1 MEFFMRNYFLFSLSA
16 LFLVACGGS
25 GEDAAASKTAQ
36 PAEPVISDTVKNEVA
51 DFFNDVKSRC
61 KNLGDQMGLT
71 FMFQMMGVD
80 YVEVCECQLD
90 EASKLETYADYINDP
105 EAFQSRIMARLGQ
118 ATEICQKK
126 FGL

>member
-1 MEFFMRNYFLFSLSA
+1 MRNYFLITLCV

-25 GEDAAASKTAQ
+25 GEDAAASKTAK
-36 PAEPVISDTVKNEVA
+36 PAEPVISDTVKKEVA

-61 KNLGDQMGLT
+61 KNQGDQMGLT

-90 EASKLETYADYINDP
+90 EASKLETYEDYIDDP
-105 EAFQSRIMARLGQ
+105 DAFQSRIMARLGQ
-118 ATEICQKK
+118 ATEICREK